1 VTAVLTATELL
12 TTTAAPS
19 AVTATGEL
27 TATTALTAT
36 DVLTETEGMTPAGE
50 SSGGAGLP
58 AGFVDLVSAALP
70 ARGQQLTVANACI
83 ACHAVDP
90 QTTMVGPTWGQLAIT
105 AETRVAGL
113 SATEYLYQSITQPNA
128 HLVEGYVAGLMPQT
142 YAESIPEADL
152 ATIVAYLLTLTE

>member
-1 VTAVLTATELL
+1 
-12 TTTAAPS
+12 
-19 AVTATGEL
+19 
-27 TATTALTAT
+27 
-36 DVLTETEGMTPAGE
+36 
-50 SSGGAGLP
+50 
-58 AGFVDLVSAALP
+58 
-70 ARGQQLTVANACI
+70 
-83 ACHAVDP
+83 
-90 QTTMVGPTWGQLAIT
+90 LAIT